1 VSPARLSERQRFLV
15 IRIAMAVGVATFI
28 VVAGVLHGKGQ
39 LTAPPAA
46 TLSKLKTAMYVAVGV
61 AAAIVMALRLRIES
75 ASPAMRRALAV
86 VAWAVGEFAALFGGV
101 VFLVGGDW
109 RLVLPGALVFAM
121 SLAVVPIPE

>member
-1 VSPARLSERQRFLV
+1 MTPAQLPERQRFLV

-28 VVAGVLHGKGQ
+28 VVAAVLHGKGQ
-39 LTAPPAA
+39 LAAPPAA

-75 ASPAMRRALAV
+75 ATPATRRALAV
-86 VAWAVGEFAALFGGV
+86 IAWAVGEFAALFGGV
-101 VFLVGGDW
+101 LFLLGGDW

>member
-1 VSPARLSERQRFLV
+1 VTPARLPERQRFLV

-28 VVAGVLHGKGQ
+28 VVAGVLQAKGQ
-39 LTAPPAA
+39 LAAPPAA
-46 TLSKLKTAMYVAVGV
+46 TLAKLKTAMYVAVGV

-75 ASPAMRRALAV
+75 AAPAMRRALAV

>member
-1 VSPARLSERQRFLV
+1 MTPARLPERQRFLV

-28 VVAGVLHGKGQ
+28 VVAAVLQGKGQ
-39 LTAPPAA
+39 LAAPPAT
-46 TLSKLKTAMYVAVGV
+46 TLSKLTTAMYVAVGV

-75 ASPAMRRALAV
+75 AAPAMRRALAV
-86 VAWAVGEFAALFGGV
+86 IAWAVGEFAALFGGV
-101 VFLVGGDW
+101 LFLLGGDW

>member
-1 VSPARLSERQRFLV
+1 VTPARLPERQRFLV

-28 VVAGVLHGKGQ
+28 VVAGVLQGKGQ
-39 LTAPPAA
+39 LAVPPAA
-46 TLSKLKTAMYVAVGV
+46 TLAKLKTAMYVAVGV
-61 AAAIVMALRLRIES
+61 AAAIVMALRVRIES
-75 ASPAMRRALAV
+75 ATPAMRRALAV